1 MTSREDGAGWL
12 AFLRGLV
19 ARGLTGVKLVTS
31 DAHSGLVAAIGAAL
45 PGASWQRCR
54 THYAVNLMSI
64 TPKSSWP
71 WVRTMLHSIYDQVD
85 AKAVAAQFD
94 RVIDTLAE
102 KLPAVADHL
111 DQARADLLAF
121 TPFPQGDLAADLV
134 ATTRRN
140 GSTRR
145 SAAAPT
151 SSGSSPTGAP

>member
-1 MTSREDGAGWL
+1 M

-19 ARGLTGVKLVTS
+19 ARGLSGVRLVIS

-54 THYAVNLMSI
+54 THYAVNLMSV

-71 WVRTMLHSIYDQVD
+71 WERTMLHSIYDQVD

-102 KLPAVADHL
+102 KLPPVADHL
-111 DQARADLLAF
+111 DQARADPLAL
-121 TPFPQGDLAADLV
+121 TRSPRKSGDRSGPII
-134 ATTRRN
+134 RRN
-140 GSTRR
+140 DSTRR
-145 SAAAPT
+145 SAAGPMSWA
-151 SSGSSPTGAP
+151 SSPTVAP